1 MFINFVIPDKIKIIH
16 IITALNIGGAEKLLL
31 DLVKKLDKEKYDIK
45 IATVVEGGNLVE
57 KFEEVG
63 IPVKVFKKKGKIGLG
78 VIWKIYRYLRKER
91 PQIVHTH
98 LFGGDTWGR
107 VAAILARVPI
117 IITTEHNTNFDENF
131 LKRAIKKI
139 LSFFTAKVIAVSEA
153 VRQYSISKD
162 HINSKKVEVI
172 LNGVN
177 LENFLSISQ
186 KEFGKPP
193 IIGIIGRLAEQK
205 GHKYL
210 FEALNLLR
218 TIPWTLW
225 VVGDGSLK
233 AELEKLAKI
242 LDLRERTIF
251 LGAQE
256 NIPEI
261 LDKIDIFVLSSL
273 WEGLGLAVIEA
284 AAAAKPIVAANVGGI
299 PEIIENEK
307 TGLLVESGNVKSLAD
322 GLERML
328 LGEGEALTMG
338 RGAREY
344 VRERFGLEKMVR
356 EYEEAY
362 ERLLDKNY
370 KPTN

>member
-1 MFINFVIPDKIKIIH
+1 MTQNKIKIIY

-31 DLVKKLDKEKYDIK
+31 DLVKKLDEEKYDIK
-45 IATVVEGGNLVE
+45 IATVVGGGNLVI

-78 VIWKIYRYLRKER
+78 VIWKIYRYLRQER
-91 PQIVHTH
+91 PEIVHTH

-107 VAAILARVPI
+107 IAAILARVPI
-117 IITTEHNTNFDENF
+117 IVTTEHNTNIDEKF
-131 LKRAIKKI
+131 LKRVVKKM
-139 LSFFTAKVIAVSEA
+139 LSFFTAKIIAVSEA
-153 VRQYSISKD
+153 VKKYSVQKD
-162 HINSKKVEVI
+162 HISEKKIEVI
-172 LNGVN
+172 LNGVD
-177 LENFLSISQ
+177 LEKFLQISQ
-186 KEFGKPP
+186 KEFGDPP
-193 IIGIIGRLAEQK
+193 IIGIIGRLEEQK

-210 FEALNLLR
+210 FEALNLLK

-261 LDKIDIFVLSSL
+261 LDKVDIFVLSSL

-284 AAAAKPIVAANVGGI
+284 AAAAKPIVATNVGGI

-307 TGLLVESGNVKSLAD
+307 TGLLVEPGNVKSLAD
-322 GLERML
+322 GVERML

-338 RGAREY
+338 RAAREY
-344 VRERFGLEKMVR
+344 VKDRFGLDKMVKA
-356 EYEEAY
+356 YEEVY
-362 ERLLDKNY
+362 EKVLNKNF
-370 KPTN
+370 